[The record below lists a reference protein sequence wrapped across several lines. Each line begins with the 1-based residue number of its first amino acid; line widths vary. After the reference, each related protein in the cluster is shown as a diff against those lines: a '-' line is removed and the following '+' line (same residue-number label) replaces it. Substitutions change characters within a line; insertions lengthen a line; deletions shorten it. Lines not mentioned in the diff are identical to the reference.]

1 MTISPFRAALFS
13 LLTCLG
19 LSAGTPRP
27 AFAATIDFEDLTLA
41 SDSYY
46 NGADGADGF
55 TSGGAGFNNTFTD
68 FGGGFTSW
76 SGWSYSNRKDTTT
89 PGFDNQYSAYPG
101 GGAGGSAN
109 YGVSFAS
116 TDDLSVSRIELPTG
130 ARPLSAR
137 ITNNTYA
144 ALSMLQGDA
153 FAKKF
158 GGPSGA
164 DPDIFKLTI
173 TGLEADNDA
182 LGSVDFY
189 LADFRAA
196 EADNDYVVQ
205 DWREVDLSALD
216 GAAKLSFTLSS
227 TDIGDFG
234 MNTPAYFALDNLLLS
249 SVPGDANGDDQVDLA
264 DFGILKAN
272 FGAAGNVGQGDFV
285 RDGRIDLADFGA
297 LKANFGGP
305 VEAPEP
311 SSLVLLAL
319 AALGWGWIVR
329 RRST

>member
-1 MTISPFRAALFS
+1 MTICPFRAARLS
-13 LLTCLG
+13 LLTVLG
-19 LSAGTPRP
+19 LLAGASRSAL
-27 AFAATIDFEDLTLA
+27 AATIDFEDLPLA
-41 SDSYY
+41 ADSYY

-55 TSGGAGFNNTFTD
+55 ASGGASFNNTFTD
-68 FGGGFTSW
+68 FGGGFSSW

-89 PGFDNQYSAYPG
+89 PGFDNQYSAYAG

-116 TDDLSVSRIELPTG
+116 TDELSVSQLELPTG

-137 ITNNTYA
+137 ITNSTYA

-158 GGPSGA
+158 GGPTGA
-164 DPDIFKLTI
+164 DPDFFKLTI

-196 EADNDYVVQ
+196 EAAGDYVVQ
-205 DWREVDLSALD
+205 DWREVDLSTLD
-216 GAAKLSFTLSS
+216 GAAKLSFTLNS
-227 TDIGDFG
+227 TDIGNFG

-249 SVPGDANGDDQVDLA
+249 AAPGDANGDDQVNLA

-305 VEAPEP
+305 VQAPEP
-311 SSLVLLAL
+311 STLVLLAL
-319 AALGWGWIVR
+319 AGLGSAWIVR
-329 RRST
+329 RR